1 MFKDQKNVKLDIHVN
16 NCRYEMK
23 KLARLID
30 VEECDV
36 EPNEI
41 KSVFEN
47 KTLIKKI
54 NSCKPLIGV
63 SNLFLCITIILIRIM
78 NKK

>member
-1 MFKDQKNVKLDIHVN
+1 
-16 NCRYEMK
+16 MK

-36 EPNEI
+36 EPDKI

-54 NSCKPLIGV
+54 NNCKPFIGV
-63 SNLFLCITIILIRIM
+63 SIFISLYCNNINWNNDLFLFKV
-78 NKK
+78 KK